1 MDVPRNND
9 RTVSSDIADAERTGP
24 AGTETTTVDES
35 GVETVARIP
44 VSRGVIIDERQQ
56 PLSAPQ
62 ATTTTT
68 PTTATA
74 EAQAGTRTTE
84 AAPEAGSRARKSVA
98 TPSADETA
106 EEAMGALFLQGDLQQ
121 LRTRWDRVQASFVDD
136 PRRAVQEADT
146 LVASVVK
153 RIAEQFAEQRTKL
166 EGEASRGDDA
176 TTEELR
182 RSLRQYRAF
191 FERLLSM

>member
-1 MDVPRNND
+1 MGGPRNND
-9 RTVSSDIADAERTGP
+9 RTVSSDIADAESTGP
-24 AGTETTTVDES
+24 AGTETTAGDES
-35 GVETVARIP
+35 GVETIARTPI
-44 VSRGVIIDERQQ
+44 SRGVVIDERQQ

-68 PTTATA
+68 PTTAAA
-74 EAQAGTRTTE
+74 EAQAGTSTRQ
-84 AAPEAGSRARKSVA
+84 AAPETGSRSRKSVA

-106 EEAMGALFLQGDLQQ
+106 EQAMGALFLQGDLQQ
-121 LRTRWDRVQASFVDD
+121 FRTRWDQVQASFVDD

-166 EGEASRGDDA
+166 EGEGSRGDEA

-191 FERLLSM
+191 FERLLSI